1 MSKLNLN
8 FATRVVTKTTPK
20 YDGAGAGHGERMK
33 VLAETN
39 AADTKVNLDKS
50 IYAKTAEDRLKVAQ
64 AKVEWIRSGNSVK
77 WLAQWGKPSIKLKLK
92 KSI

>member
-20 YDGAGAGHGERMK
+20 YDGAGAGNGERLK
-33 VLAETN
+33 VYAETN
-39 AADTKVNLDKS
+39 DPETKVNLDKS

-64 AKVEWIRSGNSVK
+64 ARVEWIRSGNANK
-77 WLAQWGKPSIKLKLK
+77 WLAQWGKPSVK
-92 KSI
+92 KSLKN